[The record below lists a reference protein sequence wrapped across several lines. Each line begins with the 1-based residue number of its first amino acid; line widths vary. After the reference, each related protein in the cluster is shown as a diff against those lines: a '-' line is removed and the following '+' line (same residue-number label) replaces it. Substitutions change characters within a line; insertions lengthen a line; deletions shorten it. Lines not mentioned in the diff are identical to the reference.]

1 MKKGLEI
8 IGSFTGIFFFIQ
20 IFSYLGTNGL
30 TWDTDSFVNHIL
42 IFLAAVVAF
51 GIIVSLFLLIKKPNP
66 NNQPEEP
73 IIDERT
79 EKMHFKFTGF
89 IFILSYLILLVSA
102 GYLMLTNQDTIP
114 TEYILYYSFGALFI
128 NMILAPII
136 IKKL

>member
-1 MKKGLEI
+1 MKKALEL

-30 TWDTDSFVNHIL
+30 TWDADSFVDHIL
-42 IFLAAVVAF
+42 IFLVSVVAF
-51 GIIVSLFLLIKKPNP
+51 GVIVGLFQLIKKP

-73 IIDERT
+73 VIDERT
-79 EKMHFKFTGF
+79 ERMHFKFTGF
-89 IFILSYLILLVSA
+89 MFILSYLILLVGA
-102 GYLMLTNQDTIP
+102 GYLMLTNQDSIP
-114 TEYILYYSFGALFI
+114 TEYILYYSFAALFI